1 MAEVRAVLSRE
12 MGSTALNR
20 SVNSSSSSSH
30 QMMLSQLSNDD
41 EQLRRINQAL
51 GGHDDSIEIV
61 DDGGGGVVSQS
72 QAVND
77 EDENTTAA
85 ARSSELLFKEV
96 SSRLVRGA
104 RRDESANQ
112 VDYSALSSNRIERFV
127 IEDAKHLLRLFGLP
141 YVESPGEAE
150 AQCAYVNTLIQ

>member
-12 MGSTALNR
+12 MALNR
-20 SVNSSSSSSH
+20 STNSSS
-30 QMMLSQLSNDD
+30 QQMLSQLSNDD

-51 GGHDDSIEIV
+51 NGGNDDSVGIV
-61 DDGGGGVVSQS
+61 DDGGIGVASASQS

-77 EDENTTAA
+77 EDEIAAA
-85 ARSSELLFKEV
+85 ARSSELFKEV
-96 SSRLVRGA
+96 SSLVRAG

-150 AQCAYVNTLIQ
+150 AQCAYVNTQI